1 MSVEDRWGLRPVPG
15 DLAEHYVSQGWW
27 TDATLGSMV
36 ADGLSRMGSV
46 VFEVHSKV
54 RPWAGTFADVD
65 RAARS
70 LAGALA
76 ARGIGAG
83 DIVVMQLPN
92 WLEAGITFWAAAYL
106 GAIVVPI
113 VHSYGDQGGRL
124 HRPCDLARRGCHGGS
139 VRAQ

>member
-1 MSVEDRWGLRPVPG
+1 VPG